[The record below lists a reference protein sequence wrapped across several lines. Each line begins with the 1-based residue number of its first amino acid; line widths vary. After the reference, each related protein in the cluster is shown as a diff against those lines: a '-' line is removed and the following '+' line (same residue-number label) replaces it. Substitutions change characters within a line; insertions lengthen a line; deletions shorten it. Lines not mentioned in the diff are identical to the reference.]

1 MPSTYPPYARFVSDV
16 TVEEV
21 GKGFAFRLFTDLG
34 RGQLLDRFGPR
45 AEWLLAVQRKR
56 LAVRPKED
64 SALLLASRAGQPV
77 ARLAVHVR
85 HGDDDGRFGFFA
97 TEDLR
102 DVEAATTILQTAA
115 DWLVERGRVTMSGPL
130 SWTADQEAGV
140 LVAGH
145 DHPPVTGRAWT
156 PPCLALLLEKAGLAP
171 LEEMRSFRLRA
182 EPVPGGPTA
191 RELALA
197 PARLVVPKELAPYAD
212 PALLLA
218 GPDHT
223 SIVAVPDVVG
233 GLAEDK
239 ARGAWALARKA
250 RTRAWEGCVV
260 VALDG
265 PEAVLVPALCG
276 AAGRAGYSWVLSPWA
291 PAHTTPVMV
300 HRLYRRPVP

>member
-1 MPSTYPPYARFVSDV
+1 VSGV

-64 SALLLASRAGQPV
+64 SALLMVRRAGRPV

-85 HGDDDGRFGFFA
+85 YGDDNGRFGFFA
-97 TEDLR
+97 TEDLS
-102 DVEAATTILQTAA
+102 DVEAAATLLQTAV
-115 DWLVERGRVTMSGPL
+115 DWLAERGRVTMTGPL

-145 DHPPVTGRAWT
+145 DLPPVTGRAWT
-156 PPCLALLLEKAGLAP
+156 PPCLALLLENAGLAM
-171 LEEMRSFRLRA
+171 LEEMRSFQLPA
-182 EPVPGGPTA
+182 EPQAG
-191 RELALA
+191 A
-197 PARLVVPKELAPYAD
+197 PPLTPAPLIVPKELAAYAD
-212 PALLLA
+212 PALLLT
-218 GPDHT
+218 GPDDS

-239 ARGAWALARKA
+239 SRGAWALARKA

-260 VALDG
+260 LALDG
-265 PEAVLVPALCG
+265 PEDVLIPGLCA

-291 PAHTTPVMV
+291 PENSDAPSSPAMI
-300 HRLYRRPVP
+300 HRLYRREVP